1 MSIPI
6 SSLNSLSQISSLPAI
21 EPKGEVPTGGV
32 NFQQLLM
39 DSLSQVNQLE
49 HQAQDNVEARLLGQ
63 NITSSE
69 VFTSMRKAELALKM
83 MMQVRN
89 KLVSSFQELQQMRM

>member
-1 MSIPI
+1 MSSPI
-6 SSLNSLSQISSLPAI
+6 SSLNSLSQMPSLAAI
-21 EPKGEVPTGGV
+21 KPKSESPTGEL

-49 HQAQDNVEARLLGQ
+49 QQAQSNVEARLMGE

-69 VFTSMRKAELALKM
+69 VYTSLRKADLAIKM

-89 KLVSSFQELQQMRM
+89 KLVSSFQEIQQMRM